1 MKRHNFLLLTLLLVV
16 ASISAQETSGSQQVA
31 APANGKD
38 FLLNYYQQ
46 TFDALKKSTEGL
58 SSAQLHFKPAADK
71 WSVGECLEHIVATEK
86 MLFDYAKQAM
96 EKPATP
102 ERRAEVKA
110 KDEDIIKGIND
121 RSFKAKATDDLTG
134 KNQLNNASDALAE
147 LKNDR
152 KTVLNYLAGLQEG
165 DLRNHISDS
174 PFGAIDAY
182 QSFLFIAGHTSRHTL
197 QIEEVKANKDFPK
210 K

>member
-1 MKRHNFLLLTLLLVV
+1 MKRHGFLLLALLLAVG
-16 ASISAQETSGSQQVA
+16 SINAQQTSVNQQA
-31 APANGKD
+31 AVHSNGKD

-58 SSAQLHFKPAADK
+58 SSAQLRFKPATDK

-102 ERRAEVKA
+102 ERRAEVKS

-121 RSFKAKATDDLTG
+121 RSFKAKATDDLMG
-134 KNQLNNASDALAE
+134 KNQLSSASDALSK
-147 LKNDR
+147 LKDDR
-152 KTVLNYLAGLQEG
+152 KMVSDYLAGVEES

-174 PFGAIDAY
+174 PFGPVDAY
-182 QSFLFIAGHTSRHTL
+182 QSFLFIAGHTSRHTH
-197 QIEEVKANKDFPK
+197 QIEEVKADKNFPGK
-210 K
+210 

>member
-1 MKRHNFLLLTLLLVV
+1 MKRCNFLLLVLFL
-16 ASISAQETSGSQQVA
+16 AIGSTNAQQVSGNQQSA
-31 APANGKD
+31 APLNGKD
-38 FLLNYYQQ
+38 FLLNYYKQ
-46 TFDALKKSTEGL
+46 TFDALKRSTEGL
-58 SSAQLHFKPAADK
+58 SSAQLHFKPATDK

-96 EKPATP
+96 DKPATP
-102 ERRAEVKA
+102 ERRAEVKS

-121 RSFKAKATDDLTG
+121 RSFKAKASDDLMG
-134 KNQLNNASDALAE
+134 KNQLNSASEALNK

-152 KTVLNYLAGLQEG
+152 KMVSDYLAGVEES

-174 PFGAIDAY
+174 PFGPVDAY

-197 QIEEVKANKDFPK
+197 QIEEVKADKNFPK